1 MLSTI
6 AKELSE
12 LITEHRLQ
20 IAYGMIAAVL
30 FIYGNDINSWIRR
43 HVKFKHFFARL
54 AVFVVICAFG
64 YGAATVFLAN
74 ILAEFL
80 YKLDGYSLAPV
91 VLLTFI
97 IIGILAERRNQM

>member
-1 MLSTI
+1 MPE
-6 AKELSE
+6 KHPE
-12 LITEHRLQ
+12 LIDDQRIQ

-30 FIYGNDINSWIRR
+30 FIYGNDINAWIRR

-54 AVFVVICAFG
+54 TVFVLVCAFG

-74 ILAEFL
+74 ILANFL
-80 YKLDGYSLAPV
+80 NRLDHYSLAPV
-91 VLLTFI
+91 VLLTFV